1 MKADVFDQVAR
12 DYEKI
17 HNQWLPPGVPSAVF
31 IDQRAARVTEW
42 ILSQY
47 RGKEFHYLDF
57 GCGNGRMLK
66 CLLESD
72 ALKPLLSSGR
82 LRLFGF
88 DTSAES
94 LNEARALLAGDPVM
108 LVNDWAEL
116 PLARRFDLVLTCHV
130 FHHIPR
136 IRGPKVVTALHRR
149 MKPASRLVVWE
160 QNPINPITRLLVKL
174 CPFDSDA
181 RLLTVT
187 ATRAL
192 LGQNGFRPLQYRY
205 VNLLPPRWLRSRRL
219 VAIENQLLKFP
230 IGAQYWVM
238 FERLAPSMEE
248 NRSGILF

>member
-17 HNQWLPPGVPSAVF
+17 HNQWLPPGVPSAGF

-42 ILSQY
+42 ILSEY

-57 GCGNGRMLK
+57 GCGNGRMLN

-72 ALKPLLSSGR
+72 ALKPMVSSGR

-94 LNEARALLAGDPVM
+94 LNEARALLAGAPVM
-108 LVNDWAEL
+108 LVNDWAEFPSAL
-116 PLARRFDLVLTCHV
+116 RFDLVLSCHV

-136 IRGPKVVTALHRR
+136 IRRPNVVTTLHRW
-149 MKPASRLVVWE
+149 MKPAARLVLWE
-160 QNPINPITRLLVKL
+160 QNPLNPITRFLVKL

-181 RLLTVT
+181 RLLTMA

-192 LGQNGFRPLQYRY
+192 LGQNGFRPIQSTY

-219 VAIENQLLKFP
+219 IAIENQLLRFP
-230 IGAQYWVM
+230 VGAQYWVM
-238 FERLAPSMEE
+238 FERRL
-248 NRSGILF
+248 